1 MLAFYKKNL
10 PKTQTVYTF
19 LDIVLPYLEK
29 YGSSEQQANF
39 IPKMISGECITAIA
53 MTEPG
58 AGSDLQGIRT
68 FAKKDGDD
76 WILNGSKTF
85 ITNGYLSDM
94 VIVVA
99 ITNPTAKKAAHG
111 ISLFCIEAG
120 MEGFSKG
127 KMLNKV
133 GLKGKLFL
141 RISH

>member
-1 MLAFYKKNL
+1 
-10 PKTQTVYTF
+10 
-19 LDIVLPYLEK
+19 
-29 YGSSEQQANF
+29 
-39 IPKMISGECITAIA
+39 
-53 MTEPG
+53 
-58 AGSDLQGIRT
+58 
-68 FAKKDGDD
+68 
-76 WILNGSKTF
+76 
-85 ITNGYLSDM
+85 M